1 MILIVINIK
10 TVGRF
15 DWNVCNFCQ
24 YDKNAQ
30 PKRKHPL
37 IEDITEESII
47 NETVHTVHD
56 CDGAKNVKKTKVV
69 SD

>member
-1 MILIVINIK
+1 M
-10 TVGRF
+10 
-15 DWNVCNFCQ
+15 FCE
-24 YDKNAQ
+24 YDKNVQ
-30 PKRKHPL
+30 SKRKYPL

-56 CDGAKNVKKTKVV
+56 CDGAKNIKKTKVV